1 MRFYDMKKIT
11 LIALLLVVFTACEKA
26 DIRPRTRGCMEPTTT
41 EEAKSLSGETPA
53 PTYDET
59 GNPNA
64 LGGGGNGSDNPTN
77 PTVDPNSPDPTGG
90 DITDPL
96 RKKDQKDNK

>member
-11 LIALLLVVFTACEKA
+11 LIASLLLVFAACQKA
-26 DIRPRTRGCMEPTTT
+26 DIRPRTGGCTEP
-41 EEAKSLSGETPA
+41 ESEVKSLSRGTSTTSSEGIGT
-53 PTYDET
+53 
-59 GNPNA
+59 PNA
-64 LGGGGNGSDNPTN
+64 LGGSGTGTDSNPS
-77 PTVDPNSPDPTGG
+77 VDPNTPNPDGG

>member
-11 LIALLLVVFTACEKA
+11 LIASLLVVFTACQKA
-26 DIRPRTRGCMEPTTT
+26 DIRPRTGCTEPTPEMQRISVKNGNSST
-41 EEAKSLSGETPA
+41 SN
-53 PTYDET
+53 T
-59 GNPNA
+59 GGQNS
-64 LGGGGNGSDNPTN
+64 LGGGSDSNN
-77 PTVDPNSPDPTGG
+77 PTVDPNNPTPDPNGG

>member
-11 LIALLLVVFTACEKA
+11 LIASLLLVFAACQKA
-26 DIRPRTRGCMEPTTT
+26 DIRPRTGGCTEPET
-41 EEAKSLSGETPA
+41 EVKSLSNRNSKPSSEGA
-53 PTYDET
+53 
-59 GNPNA
+59 GNPSA
-64 LGGGGNGSDNPTN
+64 LSSSGTGTDANPT
-77 PTVDPNSPDPTGG
+77 TDPNTPDPSGG

>member
-41 EEAKSLSGETPA
+41 EEVKNLTNETPTI
-53 PTYDET
+53 PNDGT
-59 GNPNA
+59 GNPNSI
-64 LGGGGNGSDNPTN
+64 GGGNGSGTDN
-77 PTVDPNSPDPTGG
+77 PTVDPNTPDPNGG

-96 RKKDQKDNK
+96 RKKDQKDNR

>member
-11 LIALLLVVFTACEKA
+11 LIASLLIVFTACQKA
-26 DIRPRTRGCMEPTTT
+26 DIRPRTVSSESST
-41 EEAKSLSGETPA
+41 EELKSISSSSDTQDPNG
-53 PTYDET
+53 
-59 GNPNA
+59 GNSNA
-64 LGGGGNGSDNPTN
+64 LGGGTDPS
-77 PTVDPNSPDPTGG
+77 VDPPTDPNGG

>member
-26 DIRPRTRGCMEPTTT
+26 DIRPRTHGCMEPTTT
-41 EEAKSLSGETPA
+41 EELKNLTNETPGS
-53 PTYDET
+53 TNDGS
-59 GNPNA
+59 GNANA
-64 LGGGGNGSDNPTN
+64 IGGGGGTTTGN
-77 PTVDPNSPDPTGG
+77 PTVDPDPNGG
-90 DITDPL
+90 EITDPL

>member
-11 LIALLLVVFTACEKA
+11 IIASLLVVFTACQKA
-26 DIRPRTRGCMEPTTT
+26 DIRPRTSSVEPGS
-41 EEAKSLSGETPA
+41 EVKSLSIGTPA
-53 PTYDET
+53 NDENA
-59 GNPNA
+59 NPNA
-64 LGGGGNGSDNPTN
+64 LGGSGGTDATN
-77 PTVDPNSPDPTGG
+77 PTVDPNNPDPNGG

>member
-11 LIALLLVVFTACEKA
+11 LIASLLLVFAACQKA
-26 DIRPRTRGCMEPTTT
+26 DIRPRTGGCTEPET
-41 EEAKSLSGETPA
+41 EVKNLSTGTSGSSYEGS
-53 PTYDET
+53 

-64 LGGGGNGSDNPTN
+64 LGGNGSGTDVN
-77 PTVDPNSPDPTGG
+77 PTVDPNAPDPDGG

>member
-11 LIALLLVVFTACEKA
+11 IIASLLVVFTACQKA
-26 DIRPRTRGCMEPTTT
+26 DIRPRTGSMEPGS
-41 EEAKSLSGETPA
+41 EVKSLSVETPT
-53 PTYDET
+53 PTGE
-59 GNPNA
+59 NPNS
-64 LGGGGNGSDNPTN
+64 LGGSDGT
-77 PTVDPNSPDPTGG
+77 TVDPNNPDPNGG

>member
-1 MRFYDMKKIT
+1 MRLYDMKKIT
-11 LIALLLVVFTACEKA
+11 LIASLLVVFTACQKA
-26 DIRPRTRGCMEPTTT
+26 DIRPRTAGSESISEM
-41 EEAKSLSGETPA
+41 KSLSTDSPSDG
-53 PTYDET
+53 

-64 LGGGGNGSDNPTN
+64 LGGGTEN
-77 PTVDPNSPDPTGG
+77 PTVDPNNPDPNGG